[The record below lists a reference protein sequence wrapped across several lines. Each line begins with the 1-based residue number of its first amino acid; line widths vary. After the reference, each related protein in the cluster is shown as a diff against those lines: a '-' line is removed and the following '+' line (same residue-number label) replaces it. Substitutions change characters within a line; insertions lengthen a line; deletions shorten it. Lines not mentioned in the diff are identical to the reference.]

1 MTDLQTRV
9 IAPSASVRGRIADIW
24 RYRELLVGMVRK
36 DLKVRYKGSVLGFV
50 WSLLNPAF
58 TLVIY
63 YLAFQ
68 VLLGAGI
75 PRFPIFL
82 LSGLLVWNLFSGSVL
97 GAAGSILG
105 AGHLVNKV
113 YFPREILPLSVIGA
127 CLVHFGLQSLV
138 LFSAIAVSGHSV
150 SWSYLPLIPLAIAA
164 LLAFTAAMSVMFS
177 ALAVY
182 ARDLSHLLD
191 LAFMGWVWLTP
202 MVYSYNVVAQKLDEW
217 AWLSRLNPITNITLI
232 FQRVF
237 YGLGEGSTGC
247 GPNASGRSGA
257 ECTHI
262 VPDESIL
269 WYASGALIL
278 LAVSALFF
286 VLAMRIFGR
295 LQGDFAE
302 EI

>member
-9 IAPSASVRGRIADIW
+9 IAPSASVRGRLADIW
-24 RYRELLVGMVRK
+24 RYHELLVGMVRK

-63 YLAFQ
+63 YVAFL
-68 VLLGAGI
+68 VILGAGI
-75 PRFPIFL
+75 PRFPIYL

-97 GAAGSILG
+97 GASGSVLG

-113 YFPREILPLSVIGA
+113 YFPREVLPLSVIGA
-127 CLVHFGLQSLV
+127 TLVHFGLQSLV
-138 LFSAIAVSGHSV
+138 LFGAIAVTGHGIE
-150 SWSYLPLIPLAIAA
+150 WSYLPLVPLAIVA
-164 LLAFTAAMSVMFS
+164 LLMFTAALAVLFS
-177 ALAVY
+177 AVAVY
-182 ARDLSHLLD
+182 ARDLSHLLE

-202 MVYSYNVVAQKLDEW
+202 IVYSYTVVADKLGDW
-217 AWLSRLNPITNITLI
+217 AWLARLNPITNVTLV

-237 YGLGEGSTGC
+237 YGLGEGASGC
-247 GPNASGRSGA
+247 GPNTSGGAPASC
-257 ECTHI
+257 ETV
-262 VPDESIL
+262 VPDESFL
-269 WYASGALIL
+269 WYAGGLVIM
-278 LAVSALFF
+278 LAASAVLF
-286 VLAMRIFGR
+286 VVAMRVFGR

>member
-9 IAPSASVRGRIADIW
+9 IAPSASVLGRIADIW

-63 YLAFQ
+63 YVAFQ
-68 VLLGAGI
+68 LILDASI

-82 LSGLLVWNLFSGSVL
+82 LAGLLVWNLFSSSVL
-97 GAAGSILG
+97 GAAGSVLG

-127 CLVHFGLQSLV
+127 SVVHLGLQSLV
-138 LFSAIAVSGHSV
+138 LFGAIAASGHSV
-150 SWSYLPLIPLAIAA
+150 AWSYLPLVPLAIVA
-164 LLAFTAAMSVMFS
+164 LLAFTAALAVLFS

-182 ARDLSHLLD
+182 ARDLSHLLE
-191 LAFMGWVWLTP
+191 LAFQGWVWMTP
-202 MVYSYNVVAQKLDEW
+202 IVYPYTVVAGKLGEW
-217 AWLSRLNPITNITLI
+217 AWLARLNPITNVTLV

-237 YGLGEGSTGC
+237 YGLGESADGC
-247 GPNASGRSGA
+247 GPRLSDGA
-257 ECTHI
+257 NVTCTTI
-262 VPDESIL
+262 VPDESFL
-269 WYASGALIL
+269 WYAGGVLIM
-278 LAVSALFF
+278 LAASALLF
-286 VLAMRIFGR
+286 VFAMRVFGR

>member
-9 IAPSASVRGRIADIW
+9 IAPSATLRGRLADIW
-24 RYRELLVGMVRK
+24 RYHELLVGMVRK

-63 YLAFQ
+63 YVAFQ
-68 VLLGAGI
+68 VILGAGI
-75 PRFPIFL
+75 PRFPIYL

-97 GAAGSILG
+97 GASGSVLG

-127 CLVHFGLQSLV
+127 ALVHFGLQSLV
-138 LFSAIAVSGHSV
+138 LFGAIAVTGHSV
-150 SWSYLPLIPLAIAA
+150 SWSYLPLVPLAIVA
-164 LLAFTAAMSVMFS
+164 LLVFTAALAVLFS
-177 ALAVY
+177 AVAVY
-182 ARDLSHLLD
+182 ARDLSHLLE
-191 LAFMGWVWLTP
+191 LAFMGWIWLTP
-202 MVYSYNVVAQKLDEW
+202 IVYSYNVVAEKLGEW
-217 AWLSRLNPITNITLI
+217 AWLARLNPVTNVTLV

-237 YGLGEGSTGC
+237 YGLGEGAGGC
-247 GPNASGRSGA
+247 GPNTSGGPA
-257 ECTHI
+257 ATCTTV

-269 WYASGALIL
+269 WYAGGLLIM
-278 LAVSALFF
+278 LAASALLF
-286 VLAMRIFGR
+286 VVAMRVFGR